1 MANNPQSNSSGIIDR
16 VTSGISGA
24 VSETGLGKLFRSRSI
39 PPGAEPATQAYI
51 PASFKERIDWRVK
64 LGLPSGG
71 AFKTPEQEQDTGSDT
86 AEGTVVRDPLAPL
99 YATGGMVFPYT
110 PNIYITYSANYDNLA
125 PTHSNYPFPVY
136 QNSAVDQFV
145 ITGEFTVENADEALY
160 WIAANHYLRSVT
172 KMDYGVNGTGA
183 PPPVVKLDGYGD
195 FVFKEVPVVVQQFN
209 IELSDGVDYIKAPLG
224 DNGSWAPTR
233 STIAVTL
240 QPAYSR
246 NTVSQFSLNDF
257 VNGEYI
263 RGDGRFI

>member
-1 MANNPQSNSSGIIDR
+1 MANDPQSNSPGIIDR
-16 VTSGISGA
+16 VTSGIGGA
-24 VSETGLGKLFRSRSI
+24 ISETGLGKLFRSGSI

-51 PASFKERIDWRVK
+51 PASFKERVDWRVK
-64 LGLPSGG
+64 LSLPPGG
-71 AFKTPEQEQDTGSDT
+71 AFEQPAQQQNTGSDRPD
-86 AEGTVVRDPLAPL
+86 GTVVNDPLAPL
-99 YATGGMVFPYT
+99 YATNGMVFPYT

-145 ITGEFTVENADEALY
+145 ITGEFTVENAEEARY
-160 WIAANHYLRSVT
+160 WIAANHYLRSIT
-172 KMDYGVNGTGA
+172 KMNYGAGGTGA

-195 FVFKEVPVVVQQFN
+195 FVFKKVPVVVQQFN
-209 IELSDGVDYIKAPLG
+209 IELSDGVDYIRAPIG
-224 DNGSWAPTR
+224 ENGSWAPTR

-246 NTVSQFSLNDF
+246 DTVSQFSFNDF

-263 RGDGRFI
+263 TGDGRFI